1 MMKELRSILIIEDNI
16 DDAELT
22 KLALKSINFV
32 DEIFWISDSEKAV
45 EYLDSLNL
53 SDQMLPAFILLDLKM
68 PKLNGFDVL
77 QKIREKPRTSLIPVI
92 IFTSSNEL
100 SDIRK
105 AYQYGA
111 NSFIQKPVVAEEF
124 ENIIQKTGLY
134 WANIN
139 QLPE

>member
-1 MMKELRSILIIEDNI
+1 MMKELRNILIVEDNI

-32 DEIFWISDSEKAV
+32 DEIIWISDSEKAL
-45 EYLDSLNL
+45 EYIDSLNL
-53 SDQMLPAFILLDLKM
+53 SGQMLPAFILLDLKM

-100 SDIRK
+100 SDMRK

-111 NSFIQKPVVAEEF
+111 NSFIQKPVIAEDF